1 MVVEYGFGI
10 VLGSRVFWVVVRV
23 GGSFVGFCV
32 LAASFVAPVSLEGK
46 IVFMT
51 FSMGVAMRP
60 QLLVFWK
67 ISVKR
72 FRLVLSAWEKCVNLW
87 KRTSATRSNLSYP
100 SLVSPHSTRM
110 SSAKRESAFAKNS
123 MSSVFL
129 SSKFRILLWR

>member
-1 MVVEYGFGI
+1 M
-10 VLGSRVFWVVVRV
+10 
-23 GGSFVGFCV
+23 
-32 LAASFVAPVSLEGK
+32 APVSLEGK

-87 KRTSATRSNLSYP
+87 KMWKRTSATRSNLLYLL
-100 SLVSPHSTRM
+100 LVSPHSMRM
-110 SSAKRESAFAKNS
+110 SSAKHESVLIRNL
-123 MSSVFL
+123 MSLAFL
-129 SSKFRILLWR
+129 SSL